1 MRFWRVAVIYL
12 CVSHFAFANQV
23 LEEVLAVVDS
33 TPILH
38 SDIEL
43 AGLVSL
49 VERGPDTT
57 IDAHRSRLLDARI
70 RLELQYRDLEESGTL
85 YRLDIDL
92 ERALDTLIA
101 RAGNEQELRA
111 QFEKHGLAW
120 ADLEVV
126 PAERAFVARLVDRLG
141 LSAEEQRH
149 VKAWLDSPPDE
160 DELDPHQIPVEHRET
175 FIEAVRGVIRVDGEV
190 SPEEEESLELLSEL
204 LGWEL
209 PEEDAAAS

>member
-1 MRFWRVAVIYL
+1 VRFWALAVIYL

-57 IDAHRSRLLDARI
+57 IDAYRSRLLDARI

-101 RAGNEQELRA
+101 RAGNEQALRD

-120 ADLEVV
+120 ADLEELALRIAVTS
-126 PAERAFVARLVDRLG
+126 AFT
-141 LSAEEQRH
+141 EQRLRPRVSVSLEEVRTAYQELIVAQYESH
-149 VKAWLDSPPDE
+149 DQTVPPLTSVHDDLHRLLLERKLNEEIERWLDSVADRH
-160 DELDPHQIPVEHRET
+160 DVTR
-175 FIEAVRGVIRVDGEV
+175 FVR
-190 SPEEEESLELLSEL
+190 
-204 LGWEL
+204 
-209 PEEDAAAS
+209 